1 MTSNHLAIS
10 LEIEAPIQKV
20 WDELA
25 NWEKQSDWMLQTK
38 VWVTSKIQS
47 GVGTQ
52 ISALTGI
59 KKFGILDTMEVTN
72 WQPPHICDVIHTG
85 RVIRGTGRF
94 ELTAIDAART
104 RFDWSEEVIAPRALF
119 ILMVPGLYI
128 GVRISLARFA
138 RSLRCRSVSQPRSSW
153 KNSPRSRA
161 SRASFKPTL

>member
-52 ISALTGI
+52 ISALTGV
-59 KKFGILDTMEVTN
+59 KSFGILDTMEVTS
-72 WQPPHICDVIHTG
+72 WQPPHVCDVIHTG
-85 RVIRGTGRF
+85 RVIKGTGRF

-119 ILMVPGLYI
+119 LLLVPGLYI

-138 RSLRCRSVSQPRSSW
+138 RSLR
-153 KNSPRSRA
+153 
-161 SRASFKPTL
+161 

>member
-1 MTSNHLAIS
+1 MTSNQLAIS

-119 ILMVPGLYI
+119 ILMMPGLYI

-138 RSLRCRSVSQPRSSW
+138 RSLR
-153 KNSPRSRA
+153 
-161 SRASFKPTL
+161 

>member
-119 ILMVPGLYI
+119 ILMMPGLYI

-138 RSLRCRSVSQPRSSW
+138 RSLC
-153 KNSPRSRA
+153 
-161 SRASFKPTL
+161 

>member
-138 RSLRCRSVSQPRSSW
+138 RSLR
-153 KNSPRSRA
+153 
-161 SRASFKPTL
+161 

>member
-138 RSLRCRSVSQPRSSW
+138 RSLC
-153 KNSPRSRA
+153 
-161 SRASFKPTL
+161 

>member
-119 ILMVPGLYI
+119 ILMMPGLYI

-138 RSLRCRSVSQPRSSW
+138 RSLR
-153 KNSPRSRA
+153 
-161 SRASFKPTL
+161 

>member
-1 MTSNHLAIS
+1 MTINHLAIS

-59 KKFGILDTMEVTN
+59 RSFGLLDTMEVTN

-85 RVIRGTGRF
+85 RVIKGTGRF

-104 RFDWSEEVIAPRALF
+104 RFDWSEEITAPRALF

-138 RSLRCRSVSQPRSSW
+138 RSLR
-153 KNSPRSRA
+153 
-161 SRASFKPTL
+161 

>member
-59 KKFGILDTMEVTN
+59 RSFGLLDTMEVTN
-72 WQPPHICDVIHTG
+72 WQPPQICDVIHTG
-85 RVIRGTGRF
+85 RVIKGTGRF

-104 RFDWSEEVIAPRALF
+104 RFDWSEEITAPRALF

-138 RSLRCRSVSQPRSSW
+138 RSLRAVR
-153 KNSPRSRA
+153 NRA
-161 SRASFKPTL
+161 AP

>member
-10 LEIEAPIQKV
+10 LEIEAPIQRV

-59 KKFGILDTMEVTN
+59 KSFGILDTMEVTN

-94 ELTAIDAART
+94 ELTAIDGART

-119 ILMVPGLYI
+119 ILMAPGLYV

-138 RSLRCRSVSQPRSSW
+138 RSLR
-153 KNSPRSRA
+153 
-161 SRASFKPTL
+161 

>member
-20 WDELA
+20 WVELA

-119 ILMVPGLYI
+119 ILMMPGLYI

-138 RSLRCRSVSQPRSSW
+138 RSLR
-153 KNSPRSRA
+153 
-161 SRASFKPTL
+161 

>member
-20 WDELA
+20 WEELA
-25 NWEKQSDWMLQTK
+25 NWEKQSDWMLQTR

-59 KKFGILDTMEVTN
+59 KSFGILDTMEVTN
-72 WQPPHICDVIHTG
+72 WQPPHICDVVHTG

-94 ELTAIDAART
+94 ELIAIDAART

-119 ILMVPGLYI
+119 ILMAPGLYV

-138 RSLRCRSVSQPRSSW
+138 RSLRAVR
-153 KNSPRSRA
+153 NRA
-161 SRASFKPTL
+161 VP

>member
-20 WDELA
+20 WEELA
-25 NWEKQSDWMLQTK
+25 NWEKQSDWMLQTR

-59 KKFGILDTMEVTN
+59 KSFGILDTMEVTN
-72 WQPPHICDVIHTG
+72 WQPPHICDVVHTG

-94 ELTAIDAART
+94 ELIAIDAART

-119 ILMVPGLYI
+119 ILLVPGLYV

-138 RSLRCRSVSQPRSSW
+138 RSLRAVR
-153 KNSPRSRA
+153 NRA
-161 SRASFKPTL
+161 VP

>member
-10 LEIEAPIQKV
+10 LEIKAPIQKV

-59 KKFGILDTMEVTN
+59 RSFGLLDTMEVTN

-85 RVIRGTGRF
+85 RVIKGTGRF

-104 RFDWSEEVIAPRALF
+104 RFDWSEEITAPRALF

-138 RSLRCRSVSQPRSSW
+138 RSLR
-153 KNSPRSRA
+153 
-161 SRASFKPTL
+161 

>member
-20 WDELA
+20 WEELA
-25 NWEKQSDWMLQTK
+25 NWEKQSDWMLQTR

-52 ISALTGI
+52 ISALTGM
-59 KKFGILDTMEVTN
+59 KSFGILDTMEVTN
-72 WQPPHICDVIHTG
+72 WQPPHICDVVHTG

-94 ELTAIDAART
+94 ELIAIDAART

-119 ILMVPGLYI
+119 ILMVPGLYV

-138 RSLRCRSVSQPRSSW
+138 RSLRAVR
-153 KNSPRSRA
+153 NRA
-161 SRASFKPTL
+161 VP

>member
-52 ISALTGI
+52 ISALTGV
-59 KKFGILDTMEVTN
+59 KSLGILDTVEVTN

-94 ELTAIDAART
+94 ELTAIDAERT

-138 RSLRCRSVSQPRSSW
+138 RSLR
-153 KNSPRSRA
+153 
-161 SRASFKPTL
+161 

>member
-1 MTSNHLAIS
+1 
-10 LEIEAPIQKV
+10 
-20 WDELA
+20 
-25 NWEKQSDWMLQTK
+25 MLQTK

-94 ELTAIDAART
+94 ELSAIDAART

-138 RSLRCRSVSQPRSSW
+138 RSLR
-153 KNSPRSRA
+153 
-161 SRASFKPTL
+161 

>member
-52 ISALTGI
+52 ISAHTGL

-119 ILMVPGLYI
+119 ILMMPGLYI

-138 RSLRCRSVSQPRSSW
+138 RSLR
-153 KNSPRSRA
+153 
-161 SRASFKPTL
+161 

>member
-10 LEIEAPIQKV
+10 LEIEAPIQRV

-59 KKFGILDTMEVTN
+59 KSFGILDTMEVTN

-94 ELTAIDAART
+94 ELTAIDGART

-119 ILMVPGLYI
+119 ILMVPGLYV

-138 RSLRCRSVSQPRSSW
+138 RSLRAVR
-153 KNSPRSRA
+153 NRA
-161 SRASFKPTL
+161 VP

>member
-38 VWVTSKIQS
+38 VCVTSKIQS

-59 KKFGILDTMEVTN
+59 RSFGLLDTMEVTN

-85 RVIRGTGRF
+85 RVIKGTGRF

-104 RFDWSEEVIAPRALF
+104 RFDWSEEITAPRALF

-138 RSLRCRSVSQPRSSW
+138 RSLRAVR
-153 KNSPRSRA
+153 NRA
-161 SRASFKPTL
+161 AP

>member
-59 KKFGILDTMEVTN
+59 RSFGILDTMEVTN
-72 WQPPHICDVIHTG
+72 WKPPHICDVIHTG

-94 ELTAIDAART
+94 ELTAIDAVRT

-119 ILMVPGLYI
+119 ILIVPGLYI
-128 GVRISLARFA
+128 GVRISLTRFA
-138 RSLRCRSVSQPRSSW
+138 RSLSSSS
-153 KNSPRSRA
+153 K
-161 SRASFKPTL
+161 

>member
-52 ISALTGI
+52 ISALT
-59 KKFGILDTMEVTN
+59 
-72 WQPPHICDVIHTG
+72 
-85 RVIRGTGRF
+85 
-94 ELTAIDAART
+94 
-104 RFDWSEEVIAPRALF
+104 
-119 ILMVPGLYI
+119 
-128 GVRISLARFA
+128 
-138 RSLRCRSVSQPRSSW
+138 
-153 KNSPRSRA
+153 
-161 SRASFKPTL
+161 

>member
-1 MTSNHLAIS
+1 MTSNQLAIS

-138 RSLRCRSVSQPRSSW
+138 RSLR
-153 KNSPRSRA
+153 
-161 SRASFKPTL
+161 

>member
-1 MTSNHLAIS
+1 MSSNHLAIS

-25 NWEKQSDWMLQTK
+25 KWEKQSDWMLQTK
-38 VWVTSKIQS
+38 VWVTSTIQS

-59 KKFGILDTMEVTN
+59 KSFGILDTMEVTN
-72 WQPPHICDVIHTG
+72 WQPPHICDVVHTG
-85 RVIRGTGRF
+85 RVIKGTGRF

-104 RFDWSEEVIAPRALF
+104 RFDWSEEVLAPRALF
-119 ILMVPGLYI
+119 ILMVPGLYV

-138 RSLRCRSVSQPRSSW
+138 RSLR
-153 KNSPRSRA
+153 
-161 SRASFKPTL
+161 

>member
-138 RSLRCRSVSQPRSSW
+138 LSLR
-153 KNSPRSRA
+153 
-161 SRASFKPTL
+161 

>member
-20 WDELA
+20 WNELA

-94 ELTAIDAART
+94 ELTAIATART

-119 ILMVPGLYI
+119 ILMMPGLYI

-138 RSLRCRSVSQPRSSW
+138 RSLR
-153 KNSPRSRA
+153 
-161 SRASFKPTL
+161 

>member
-38 VWVTSKIQS
+38 VWVTSKIQT

-59 KKFGILDTMEVTN
+59 SSFGILDTMEVTN

-94 ELTAIDAART
+94 ELTAIDAERT

-138 RSLRCRSVSQPRSSW
+138 RSLR
-153 KNSPRSRA
+153 
-161 SRASFKPTL
+161 

>member
-59 KKFGILDTMEVTN
+59 RSFGLLDTMEVTN

-85 RVIRGTGRF
+85 RVIKGTGRF

-104 RFDWSEEVIAPRALF
+104 RFDWSEEITAPRALF

-138 RSLRCRSVSQPRSSW
+138 RSLRAVR
-153 KNSPRSRA
+153 NRA
-161 SRASFKPTL
+161 AP

>member
-20 WDELA
+20 WEELA
-25 NWEKQSDWMLQTK
+25 NWEKQSDWMLQTR

-59 KKFGILDTMEVTN
+59 KSFGILDTMEVTN
-72 WQPPHICDVIHTG
+72 WQPPHICDVVHTG

-94 ELTAIDAART
+94 ELIAIDAART

-119 ILMVPGLYI
+119 ILMVPGLYV

-138 RSLRCRSVSQPRSSW
+138 RSLRAVR
-153 KNSPRSRA
+153 NRA
-161 SRASFKPTL
+161 VP

>member
-10 LEIEAPIQKV
+10 LEIEAPIQRV

-59 KKFGILDTMEVTN
+59 KSFGILDTMEVTN

-94 ELTAIDAART
+94 ELTAIDGART

-119 ILMVPGLYI
+119 ILMVPGLYV

-138 RSLRCRSVSQPRSSW
+138 RSLR
-153 KNSPRSRA
+153 
-161 SRASFKPTL
+161 

>member
-10 LEIEAPIQKV
+10 LEIEAPIQRV
-20 WDELA
+20 WEELA
-25 NWEKQSDWMLQTK
+25 NWEKQSDWMLQTR

-59 KKFGILDTMEVTN
+59 KSFGILDTMEVTN
-72 WQPPHICDVIHTG
+72 WQPPHICDVVHTG

-94 ELTAIDAART
+94 ELIAIDAART

-119 ILMVPGLYI
+119 ILMVPGLYV

-138 RSLRCRSVSQPRSSW
+138 RSLRAVR
-153 KNSPRSRA
+153 NRA
-161 SRASFKPTL
+161 VP

>member
-59 KKFGILDTMEVTN
+59 RSFGLLDTMEVTN

-85 RVIRGTGRF
+85 RVIKGTGRF

-104 RFDWSEEVIAPRALF
+104 RFDWSEEITAPHALF

-138 RSLRCRSVSQPRSSW
+138 RSLRAVR
-153 KNSPRSRA
+153 NRA
-161 SRASFKPTL
+161 AP

>member
-52 ISALTGI
+52 ISALTGV
-59 KKFGILDTMEVTN
+59 KSLGILDTMEVTN

-94 ELTAIDAART
+94 ELTAIDAERT

-138 RSLRCRSVSQPRSSW
+138 RSLR
-153 KNSPRSRA
+153 
-161 SRASFKPTL
+161 

>member
-104 RFDWSEEVIAPRALF
+104 RFDWSEEVMAPRALF
-119 ILMVPGLYI
+119 ILMMPGLYI

-138 RSLRCRSVSQPRSSW
+138 RSLR
-153 KNSPRSRA
+153 
-161 SRASFKPTL
+161 

>member
-1 MTSNHLAIS
+1 MSSNHLAIS

-25 NWEKQSDWMLQTK
+25 KWEKQSDWMLQTK
-38 VWVTSKIQS
+38 VWVTSTIQS

-59 KKFGILDTMEVTN
+59 RSFGLLDTMEVTN
-72 WQPPHICDVIHTG
+72 WQPPHICDVINTG
-85 RVIRGTGRF
+85 RVIKGTGRF

-104 RFDWSEEVIAPRALF
+104 RFDWSEEVLAPRALF
-119 ILMVPGLYI
+119 ILMVPGLYV

-138 RSLRCRSVSQPRSSW
+138 RSLR
-153 KNSPRSRA
+153 
-161 SRASFKPTL
+161 